1 MLGFSHL
8 ADCFQGSCAWQR
20 ESARRSFL
28 FPGAI
33 PLCEWTTFVYPF
45 ICWWVFGLLVLSG
58 YCEYAAVNIHVLVFV
73 WTQIFSS
80 VACTLRAGI
89 AGSYSNSMFHFWGM
103 SRLISKG
110 STPFY
115 IPTSTVRE
123 FQFSPSLPTLVIMS
137 FSLWKKVGVKWPVIV
152 VLICISLMALSVL
165 ISLHTCHN
173 VGELLFYNN
182 GRERRHLLGR
192 KVGKLQAV
200 VMIHE
205 SGRKQGMRWSRC
217 ARALKVA
224 ATEWGTA
231 PHLGWRAF
239 EDVVWD
245 LELELTL
252 CPKQG
257 HVVQSFQ

>member
-1 MLGFSHL
+1 MCLFLYGHKFSVLLHVPLGL
-8 ADCFQGSCAWQR
+8 
-20 ESARRSFL
+20 
-28 FPGAI
+28 
-33 PLCEWTTFVYPF
+33 
-45 ICWWVFGLLVLSG
+45 GLLGHTVTPCFTSEECPDWFPKGHTVLHSHQHCKRAPVFPIFANTCYYVFFFMKESG
-58 YCEYAAVNIHVLVFV
+58 CEVTCH
-73 WTQIFSS
+73 
-80 VACTLRAGI
+80 C
-89 AGSYSNSMFHFWGM
+89 GSNLHF
-103 SRLISKG
+103 
-110 STPFY
+110 
-115 IPTSTVRE
+115 
-123 FQFSPSLPTLVIMS
+123 
-137 FSLWKKVGVKWPVIV
+137 
-152 VLICISLMALSVL
+152 LMALSVL

-257 HVVQSFQ
+257 HVVQSFR